1 MLTLA
6 HLSDVHLAP
15 LPAAERWTDY
25 LGKRALGYLSWRRR
39 RRHIHGREVA
49 DAVAADIIAH
59 RPDHVALTGD
69 LINLSLKAEFAQ
81 AAEWL
86 RGFGKPDWITF
97 VPGNHDAYVA
107 ADWESCAGLWADYM
121 TGDMRM
127 PGERQP
133 GGFAMPFP
141 FVRQRRN
148 VALIGLST
156 ARPQSLLRAGGT
168 LGTPQ
173 IEALATILRR
183 LGERGY
189 FRIVLIHH
197 PPLPGQATPRKGLTD
212 AAALRDVLVA
222 EGAELV
228 LHGHWHLL
236 MQTALATRI
245 GQAHVIGAPAASSRP
260 YTLHAAGGWVFYD
273 IKRQEGVWR
282 TEATV
287 RIWDAATGAM
297 KTAASFTL
305 S

>member
-15 LPAAERWTDY
+15 LPAADSWTDF
-25 LGKRALGYLSWRRR
+25 LNKRFLGYLSWRLR

-49 DAVAADIIAH
+49 DAVAADIRDH
-59 RPDHVALTGD
+59 NPDHVALTGD
-69 LINLSLKAEFAQ
+69 LVNLSLRNEFTLAEQ
-81 AAEWL
+81 WL

-97 VPGNHDAYVA
+97 VPGNHDTYVA
-107 ADWESCAGLWADYM
+107 TPWETGGGLWADYM

-127 PGERQP
+127 TGQRQP

-156 ARPQSLLRAGGT
+156 AVPQAYNRAGGT

-173 IEALATILRR
+173 IEALAGILTQ

-189 FRIVLIHH
+189 YRIVLIHH
-197 PPLPGQATPRKGLTD
+197 PPLPGQATPRKALTD
-212 AAALRDVLVA
+212 AAPLRSVLEA
-222 EGAELV
+222 HGAELV
-228 LHGHWHLL
+228 LHGHWHLF
-236 MQTALATRI
+236 MQTALSTRN
-245 GQAHVIGAPAASSRP
+245 GKAHVIGAPSASGRP
-260 YTLHAAGGWVFYD
+260 YLTHEAGGWVFYD
-273 IKRQEGVWR
+273 IRRHEGIWR

-287 RIWDAATGAM
+287 RTWDAEARAM
-297 KTAASFTL
+297 KTSITFTL
-305 S
+305 D